1 MQVKILH
8 VYFAYPVQRSRR
20 SLSIIRN
27 ARGHYGKLRTHEYQ
41 SQNAEAP
48 LLLKYL
54 TIIPR
59 TRVGYELLDSGRG
72 AGTNKETVDL
82 PNLL

>member
-1 MQVKILH
+1 M
-8 VYFAYPVQRSRR
+8 PVGIMGNIEHTST
-20 SLSIIRN
+20 N
-27 ARGHYGKLRTHEYQ
+27 K
-41 SQNAEAP
+41 NAEAP